1 MAVFPRASSPA
12 VSRGRVY
19 YLGWRLSGCEE
30 AARGGGGS
38 RCGRC
43 RLGLA
48 APPGWARAAGLA
60 ARVGEEGFEVLV
72 AGLRGGAVPARYT
85 CDGADV
91 SPSVEWR
98 GVPAGARSIVVVCYD
113 PDAPRGTFVHWVV
126 YNVPAGL
133 PGLPEGLPRSGAV
146 EGVGLQGVNDFG
158 RLGYGGPCPP
168 SGTHRYVFL
177 VLALDSELGLREG
190 ATAAEVLSEAL
201 PHVIGYGEVVL
212 TYSRG

>member
-1 MAVFPRASSPA
+1 VRRLLAVVVVAAAVAAAALAWLLLPAGRAPLGSLLESA
-12 VSRGRVY
+12 RRG
-19 YLGWRLSGCEE
+19 
-30 AARGGGGS
+30 AR
-38 RCGRC
+38 
-43 RLGLA
+43 
-48 APPGWARAAGLA
+48 
-60 ARVGEEGFEVLV
+60 FEVLV
-72 AGLRGGAVPARYT
+72 AGLRGGVVPARYT

-113 PDAPRGTFVHWVV
+113 PDAPRGVFVHWVV

-177 VLALDSELGLREG
+177 VLALDSELGLRGG
-190 ATAAEVLSEAL
+190 ATAAEVLGEAL